1 MATIPRGLRSGQR
14 LAVSARARPTELP
27 RNLQRYADTGEA
39 LIAEPFR
46 GSTADG
52 RVVPRLFPIET
63 TGVARPVQDAAE
75 ALLASLGPEQRAR
88 AVFSLD
94 SDAWRRWS
102 NIHPFPHAPPLPMH
116 IDEQTAT
123 TSPYGTLIASGG
135 FTITLWYRS
144 TTPIARR
151 LAALGGLEWHFK
163 LPRPVRAGDRSRTK
177 FTIASKRL
185 SSKPG
190 RGVVTTTQELLNEHG
205 DPVLVCEGVILVATR
220 PP

>member
-46 GSTADG
+46 GITADG

-102 NIHPFPHAPPLPMH
+102 NIHLFVMRLPFPC
-116 IDEQTAT
+116 
-123 TSPYGTLIASGG
+123 TSTSRQQRRRPTG
-135 FTITLWYRS
+135 RS
-144 TTPIARR
+144 
-151 LAALGGLEWHFK
+151 
-163 LPRPVRAGDRSRTK
+163 
-177 FTIASKRL
+177 
-185 SSKPG
+185 
-190 RGVVTTTQELLNEHG
+190 
-205 DPVLVCEGVILVATR
+205 
-220 PP
+220 